1 MSNKKIIGLNTKFGS
16 LKYEGFFEGRF
27 RASISLLDYDAVVID
42 VGCLA
47 ESYPKDETFR
57 NKPLLSDFCS
67 HQIRED
73 FSVIKEQIIEL
84 LKLGRNLFLLMG
96 RNDNCYVYTGEK
108 QYSGTGKNARTTN
121 MVQEFDM
128 YSFLPIGIKATHVS
142 GMEWGICGNSPYR
155 DFFKQTAELSQYESY
170 FRVREQCTPL
180 AKIKGTEKMVAAV
193 IPYEQGK
200 IICLPQPYYK
210 ENYKKVEYWR
220 NNGKV
225 YLDSLFELDDKLSIA
240 DEECNLPAWA
250 DDIHLLGEKEELQK
264 REKIE
269 RKIVELQL
277 ELERQKQLI
286 EGIQRYKLLL
296 TSTGA
301 VLEEITK
308 KVLSELGF
316 VILDAEKGRSD
327 IIAKYNDIGVV
338 AEIKGVTK
346 SAAEKHAAQLEK
358 WVSQY
363 IEETESTPRPL
374 LIVNGYCET
383 PIANRTESVFPKQML
398 KYCEARGHALIT
410 TTQLLCLYIDIQ
422 KNPTYKEERISE
434 LLSCVGIYKRY
445 MDFYEYLDMKDCEED
460 NNA

>member
-1 MSNKKIIGLNTKFGS
+1 M
-16 LKYEGFFEGRF
+16 
-27 RASISLLDYDAVVID
+27 
-42 VGCLA
+42 
-47 ESYPKDETFR
+47 
-57 NKPLLSDFCS
+57 
-67 HQIRED
+67 
-73 FSVIKEQIIEL
+73 
-84 LKLGRNLFLLMG
+84 
-96 RNDNCYVYTGEK
+96 
-108 QYSGTGKNARTTN
+108 
-121 MVQEFDM
+121 
-128 YSFLPIGIKATHVS
+128 
-142 GMEWGICGNSPYR
+142 
-155 DFFKQTAELSQYESY
+155 
-170 FRVREQCTPL
+170 
-180 AKIKGTEKMVAAV
+180 
-193 IPYEQGK
+193 
-200 IICLPQPYYK
+200 
-210 ENYKKVEYWR
+210 
-220 NNGKV
+220 
-225 YLDSLFELDDKLSIA
+225 FELDDKLSIA

-269 RKIVELQL
+269 RKIDELQS

-383 PIANRTESVFPKQML
+383 PIANRTESVFPQQML

-422 KNPTYKEERISE
+422 KNPTYKEERINE
-434 LLSCVGIYKRY
+434 LLACVGIYKRY
-445 MDFYEYLDMKDCEED
+445 MDFYEYLDMKDSEED

>member
-142 GMEWGICGNSPYR
+142 GMEWSICGNSPYR
-155 DFFKQTAELSQYESY
+155 DFFKQTAKLSQYESY
-170 FRVREQCTPL
+170 FRIREQCTPL

-383 PIANRTESVFPKQML
+383 PIANRTESVFPQQML